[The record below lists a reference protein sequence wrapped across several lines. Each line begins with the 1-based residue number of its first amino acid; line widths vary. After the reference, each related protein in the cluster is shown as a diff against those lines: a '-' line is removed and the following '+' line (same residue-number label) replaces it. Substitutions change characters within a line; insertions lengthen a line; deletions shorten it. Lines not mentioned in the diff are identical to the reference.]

1 MKKNEKQNDSFYKTV
16 TKANYKPS
24 NGRKFTLDSKTLPDD
39 SLSIKQLLIN
49 HTRGL
54 GIVPTR
60 NGIYTGD
67 TVAPRY
73 VDLND
78 RKDAVDALRQRID
91 AAKESIAK
99 EQAQKESTSL
109 SRDSVEQV
117 ALNEP
122 PQE

>member
-1 MKKNEKQNDSFYKTV
+1 MKKSVKQNDNSYNVV
-16 TKANYKPS
+16 TKANFKPS
-24 NGRKFTLDSKTLPDD
+24 EGRKFNLQSMTIPDD

-60 NGIYTGD
+60 EGIYTGD

-73 VDLND
+73 TDLND
-78 RKDAVDALRQRID
+78 RKDAVDKLRQDI
-91 AAKESIAK
+91 EFAK
-99 EQAQKESTSL
+99 EQIKLERERKAQ
-109 SRDSVEQV
+109 SVIDPGANDV
-117 ALNEP
+117 VLNEQ

>member
-1 MKKNEKQNDSFYKTV
+1 MKKSVKQNDNSYKIV
-16 TKANYKPS
+16 TKADYKPV

-78 RKDAVDALRQRID
+78 RKDAVEKLRQDI
-91 AAKESIAK
+91 EFAK
-99 EQAQKESTSL
+99 EQIKIERERNVQSSIDHGAN
-109 SRDSVEQV
+109 DVV
-117 ALNEP
+117 LNEQ
-122 PQE
+122 PQK